1 MGLHQ
6 KGLSFVKSL
15 DVVGPLTQEAELVG
29 VLLIGADAVPGVN
42 APTSCWTTRMGD
54 TVVAGVPGVPLPTET
69 LVRLG
74 AVPMVHVATC
84 NARKKN

>member
-1 MGLHQ
+1 MHLHQ
-6 KGLSFVKSL
+6 QGLTFVKSL
-15 DVVGPLTQEAELVG
+15 DEVGPLTQEAELVG
-29 VLLIGADAVPGVN
+29 VLLIGADAVPRVN
-42 APTSCWTTRMGD
+42 APTSCRTARVGD
-54 TVVAGVPGVPLPTET
+54 AVVAGVPGVPLPTET

>member
-1 MGLHQ
+1 MHLHQ
-6 KGLSFVKSL
+6 QGLTFVKSL
-15 DVVGPLTQEAELVG
+15 DEVGPLTQEAELVG
-29 VLLIGADAVPGVN
+29 VLLIGADAVPRVN

-74 AVPMVHVATC
+74 AVSVVHVATC
-84 NARKKN
+84 NGSMKE